1 MENGMEGNK
10 KTIYRSRIDWWLLSC
25 VVLALTVVWAASV
38 GMYWWFAMF
47 YGGGVTLICAV
58 MLFGCWYVVSD
69 DQLIVY
75 QFFRPHGFPIGKIKD
90 VRKSVGYSSTA
101 GLSRRRVSIS
111 FTDRSVLKSSIP
123 LQISP
128 KDRDAFISRLQQI
141 NPEIIVNS

>member
-1 MENGMEGNK
+1 MENGRESNK
-10 KTIYRSRIDWWLLSC
+10 KTIYRSRIDWWLLCC
-25 VVLALTVVWAASV
+25 VVLALAVVWAASA
-38 GMYWWFAMF
+38 GMYWWFAIF
-47 YGGGVTLICAV
+47 YDGGVTLICAV
-58 MLFGCWYVVSD
+58 MLFGCWYVISG

-75 QFFRPHGFPIGKIKD
+75 QFFRPNRFPIGKIKE

-111 FTDRSVLKSSIP
+111 FTDRSVLKSSVP

-128 KDRDAFISRLQQI
+128 KDSDAFISRLRQI

>member
-1 MENGMEGNK
+1 MENRMGRNK
-10 KTIYRSRIDWWLLSC
+10 KTIYRSRIDWWLLCC
-25 VVLALTVVWAASV
+25 VVLALAVVWAASAD
-38 GMYWWFAMF
+38 MYWWFAMF

-58 MLFGCWYVVSD
+58 MLFGCWYVISG

-75 QFFRPHGFPIGKIKD
+75 QFFLPHRYPIGKIKE

-111 FTDRSVLKSSIP
+111 FSDRSILKSSIP

-128 KDRDAFISRLQQI
+128 KDRDAFITRLLQI